1 MFVAS
6 RHDLWGTRLIHVGR
20 RVFLSD
26 EKILGCYH
34 PLVAED
40 VVNLAEIMTALVS
53 EDKDGELQCLC
64 SCTRMP
70 LTIDLHSCNAGTE
83 RYVSRKFPR
92 PGRVVCFVVLAMEW
106 TSHEKTMARDPHA
119 LHS

>member
-1 MFVAS
+1 M
-6 RHDLWGTRLIHVGR
+6 IR

-53 EDKDGELQCLC
+53 KVQ
-64 SCTRMP
+64 
-70 LTIDLHSCNAGTE
+70 
-83 RYVSRKFPR
+83 
-92 PGRVVCFVVLAMEW
+92 
-106 TSHEKTMARDPHA
+106 
-119 LHS
+119 

>member
-1 MFVAS
+1 ML
-6 RHDLWGTRLIHVGR
+6 RHVCGGLKSIVGR

-53 EDKDGELQCLC
+53 KDKDGEL
-64 SCTRMP
+64 
-70 LTIDLHSCNAGTE
+70 
-83 RYVSRKFPR
+83 
-92 PGRVVCFVVLAMEW
+92 W
-106 TSHEKTMARDPHA
+106 
-119 LHS
+119 